1 MESNKISNPE
11 KQSDKRHYY
20 RCDFPKC
27 RLLLWL
33 RLELGECR
41 GRAVGRTG

>member
-20 RCDFPKC
+20 RCDFPEC
-27 RLLLWL
+27 RLLLV
-33 RLELGECR
+33 LGAIS
-41 GRAVGRTG
+41 GSAWN